1 MGTDEIR
8 TLLALLGR
16 FVAAQERQA
25 EAQEAI
31 AGAMLEEDEEDED
44 EDEGDFD

>member
-31 AGAMLEEDEEDED
+31 AGAMLEEDEDED
-44 EDEGDFD
+44 EDEGDFK